1 MRTLA
6 LLQRSG
12 CKAFPEVEHG
22 RQPAELGCRIKNT
35 RLPPAALAYLLGF
48 AFSWKRGGMSAFAE
62 RFAAHLSGCGAE
74 LRRKASVKAKAE
86 MLRGRGAW
94 PPPGLVC
101 SRNGGC
107 SPIGSPPL
115 FPGCFCTGCSP
126 TRGGEGK
133 ALHPLGL
140 GAGDVEGMG
149 WWEGRLELPAPG
161 TPAVRCAG
169 RERQGDRELFIPSRR
184 WRRAWEQCWPAALWG
199 TRGASPEP
207 AGKNKLFAPSPDGQE
222 KPCWHQGLGWG
233 EEGTVGSLGSRLKG
247 RFTFRV
253 AKACWDQSLGKAH
266 P

>member
-107 SPIGSPPL
+107 SPISSPPFSL
-115 FPGCFCTGCSP
+115 GVSAQAAHLHGAERGRLCTPWGWGLG
-126 TRGGEGK
+126 TWRGRGGGRGGWRCRPRGHQRSDVQGGRGRETGSFSFPPVGGGEHGNNAGRQRCGGHGEPARSLLAK
-133 ALHPLGL
+133 TNSLHPVRMGRRSRAGTKGWD
-140 GAGDVEGMG
+140 GA
-149 WWEGRLELPAPG
+149 
-161 TPAVRCAG
+161 
-169 RERQGDRELFIPSRR
+169 
-184 WRRAWEQCWPAALWG
+184 RRAPWAPWG
-199 TRGASPEP
+199 HVPR
-207 AGKNKLFAPSPDGQE
+207 AGLP
-222 KPCWHQGLGWG
+222 LG
-233 EEGTVGSLGSRLKG
+233 
-247 RFTFRV
+247 
-253 AKACWDQSLGKAH
+253 
-266 P
+266 

>member
-48 AFSWKRGGMSAFAE
+48 AFSWKCGGMSAFAE

-86 MLRGRGAW
+86 MLQGRGAW

-107 SPIGSPPL
+107 SPIGSPPFSL
-115 FPGCFCTGCSP
+115 GVSAQAAHLHGAERGRLCTPWGWGLG
-126 TRGGEGK
+126 TWRGWGGGRGGWSCRPRGHQRSDVQGGRGRETGSFSFPPVGGGEHGNNAVGDTGSQPGACWQK
-133 ALHPLGL
+133 QTLCTQSGRAGEAVLAPRAGMGGGGHLGL
-140 GAGDVEGMG
+140 LGV
-149 WWEGRLELPAPG
+149 
-161 TPAVRCAG
+161 TS
-169 RERQGDRELFIPSRR
+169 QGQIYL
-184 WRRAWEQCWPAALWG
+184 
-199 TRGASPEP
+199 
-207 AGKNKLFAPSPDGQE
+207 
-222 KPCWHQGLGWG
+222 
-233 EEGTVGSLGSRLKG
+233 
-247 RFTFRV
+247 
-253 AKACWDQSLGKAH
+253 
-266 P
+266 